1 LLLVYARTLV
11 RDEGD
16 ARELVQDALL
26 AAWKNLKK
34 FDVTRDRGGEVICFA
49 ILAFCGRDWW
59 AGHGAIE
66 GEARVPGPIG
76 AALVLSRHI
85 CDECQQ
91 CPMERARELKR
102 CSGCRAVYYCTRRG
116 MDGKA
121 VCQHKAWSG
130 HKKACKRARKAAEAR
145 ALAEQGEAEAEQAAK
160 EADEIVRQA
169 EEAEARA
176 EAAKLA
182 KAKKQAARKKA
193 QKKRRK
199 QKIRDADD
207 EMTRKQEERE
217 RGGAAPL

>member
-1 LLLVYARTLV
+1 MRLLRFAYEPWDVLRRHVWPRSF
-11 RDEGD
+11 
-16 ARELVQDALL
+16 REHI
-26 AAWKNLKK
+26 AAVT
-34 FDVTRDRGGEVICFA
+34 DVTRDRGGEVICFA

-130 HKKACKRARKAAEAR
+130 HKKACKKATRARKR
-145 ALAEQGEAEAEQAAK
+145 
-160 EADEIVRQA
+160 R
-169 EEAEARA
+169 
-176 EAAKLA
+176 EAA
-182 KAKKQAARKKA
+182 AA
-193 QKKRRK
+193 
-199 QKIRDADD
+199 
-207 EMTRKQEERE
+207 
-217 RGGAAPL
+217 

>member
-1 LLLVYARTLV
+1 MEAVSLMTDESDRATFSQMARDHHRLLLVYARTLV

-59 AGHGAIE
+59 AGHGAVA
-66 GEARVPGPIG
+66 GSKRPVP
-76 AALVLSRHI
+76 AAVVLRRLI
-85 CDECQQ
+85 CDGCQQ

-130 HKKACKRARKAAEAR
+130 HKKACKKTTRERKR
-145 ALAEQGEAEAEQAAK
+145 
-160 EADEIVRQA
+160 R
-169 EEAEARA
+169 
-176 EAAKLA
+176 EAAA
-182 KAKKQAARKKA
+182 
-193 QKKRRK
+193 
-199 QKIRDADD
+199 
-207 EMTRKQEERE
+207 T
-217 RGGAAPL
+217 G